1 METAELELRVRY
13 AETDQMGVAHHA
25 SFFVW
30 FEAARTEFIRAR
42 GRSYADVEAAG
53 WLLVVVEAQCRYRR
67 PARYDDVLVI
77 RTHLRSLRP
86 STLSFGYEVVRPAD
100 GERLADGYTIHAAV
114 DRAGRAHRIPDDI
127 TGTLGPIDP
136 DGWRPEGRSGR
147 APGERQH
154 T

>member
-13 AETDQMGVAHHA
+13 AETNQMGVAHHA

-77 RTHLRSLRP
+77 RTHLP
-86 STLSFGYEVVRPAD
+86 V
-100 GERLADGYTIHAAV
+100 AAPV
-114 DRAGRAHRIPDDI
+114 DALVWIRGRAARRRRTARGRLH
-127 TGTLGPIDP
+127 DP
-136 DGWRPEGRSGR
+136 RGGRSGR
-147 APGERQH
+147 AGASDSG
-154 T
+154 